1 MPKLQA
7 RANKM
12 FIGVQMFST
21 SQGQTSIVLYSTQ
34 VFPQLFSKI
43 QLVSRLPPLRYR
55 SGLSDPPKA
64 VAPRSVRCI
73 NPNLQL
79 TFQTGEI
86 KKGTDL
92 VFKPHVF
99 LSFGKVQFQQ
109 TKIKKMPKLSVHAN
123 QILIG
128 VPILK
133 HETGTDLTNF
143 YFPSLFKDE

>member
-1 MPKLQA
+1 M
-7 RANKM
+7 
-12 FIGVQMFST
+12 
-21 SQGQTSIVLYSTQ
+21 
-34 VFPQLFSKI
+34 

-86 KKGTDL
+86 KKRDR
-92 VFKPHVF
+92 PR
-99 LSFGKVQFQQ
+99 FQTARFPEFWQ
-109 TKIKKMPKLSVHAN
+109 SAIPANEGKKMPKLSARAN
-123 QILIG
+123 QMLIG

-133 HETGTDLTNF
+133 HEPGTDLTNF
-143 YFPSLFKDE
+143 LTSV